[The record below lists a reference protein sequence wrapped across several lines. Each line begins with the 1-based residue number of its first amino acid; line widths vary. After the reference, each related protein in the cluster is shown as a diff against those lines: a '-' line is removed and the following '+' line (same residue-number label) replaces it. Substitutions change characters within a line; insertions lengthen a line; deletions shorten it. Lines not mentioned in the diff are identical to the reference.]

1 MAQYEAKVIS
11 ASRELTVRERIRAKD
26 LGNAVALDKAT
37 DEGSV
42 VIDFDYYAELQV
54 HNERSQNPDYTKIVI
69 VDKAGNKFVTGS
81 ESFKRALIEILE
93 ETEGED
99 IDVQIEAYKRQ
110 SKNYAGKAFI
120 TCSLV

>member
-54 HNERSQNPDYTKIVI
+54 HNERSKNPDYTKIVI

>member
-37 DEGSV
+37 DDGSV

-54 HNERSQNPDYTKIVI
+54 HNERSKNPDYTKIVI